1 MAVRVWIEL
10 EEISGTAYL
19 IKHFEVDTHEGYT
32 SRSFHILRAASPED
46 IKEYQTRER
55 SNFERQEHKK

>member
-1 MAVRVWIEL
+1 MAARDWIEL
-10 EEISGTAYL
+10 EEIGGTAYL

-46 IKEYQTRER
+46 IEEYQTRER
-55 SNFERQEHKK
+55 PNFERQEHKK

>member
-1 MAVRVWIEL
+1 MAARSWIEL
-10 EEISGTAYL
+10 EEIGGKAYL
-19 IKHFEVDTHEGYT
+19 IKYFEVDTHESYT

-46 IKEYQTRER
+46 IEEYQTRTR

>member
-19 IKHFEVDTHEGYT
+19 IKYFEVDAHEGYI

-46 IKEYQTRER
+46 IEEYQTRER